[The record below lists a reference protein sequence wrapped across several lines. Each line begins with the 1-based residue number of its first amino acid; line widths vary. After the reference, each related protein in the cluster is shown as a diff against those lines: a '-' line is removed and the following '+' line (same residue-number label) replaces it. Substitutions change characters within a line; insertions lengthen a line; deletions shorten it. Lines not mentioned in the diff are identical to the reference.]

1 MKSERRVQP
10 KFVKSGVNKII
21 ESVNKTIRHVN
32 EAIQSEVLEKTT
44 KLLRVRIRINKLP
57 VRMILR
63 AKKRLQARIK
73 RKKRYVMVM
82 FVSMNV
88 VNTSNVQHIK
98 TR

>member
-21 ESVNKTIRHVN
+21 GSVNKTIRHVN